1 LRSEKRPLRAF
12 KNAGYKLTELLD
24 SDWADCLELT
34 QALIERVKEECRK
47 QSLDDYSQ
55 EKFDEIARCLDK
67 VKEMRASGLKTCNT
81 KDGYKLNSELT
92 DDLEY
97 VRMRWAALDGWLTEI
112 KQKFSA
118 NPEARPEQKTAA
130 SK

>member
-1 LRSEKRPLRAF
+1 
-12 KNAGYKLTELLD
+12 
-24 SDWADCLELT
+24 
-34 QALIERVKEECRK
+34 
-47 QSLDDYSQ
+47 
-55 EKFDEIARCLDK
+55 
-67 VKEMRASGLKTCNT
+67 MRASGLKTCNT

-112 KQKFSA
+112 EQKFSA